1 MALKEDGVDL
11 TCTVTQHLE
20 PAMHRRVE
28 VTISNDNQ
36 PVIPRSAVSSY
47 TQ

>member
-1 MALKEDGVDL
+1 LIALKEDGVDL
-11 TCTVTQHLE
+11 TCAVTQQL
-20 PAMHRRVE
+20 AIHRRVE

-36 PVIPRSAVSSY
+36 LVIPRSAVSSN